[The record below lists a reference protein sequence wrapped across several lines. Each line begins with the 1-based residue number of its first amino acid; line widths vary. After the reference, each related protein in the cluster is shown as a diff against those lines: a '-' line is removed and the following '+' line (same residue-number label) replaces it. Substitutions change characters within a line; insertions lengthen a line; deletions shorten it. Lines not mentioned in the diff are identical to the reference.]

1 MAGLGEGPHR
11 GLARPTGHQPDKVSG
26 PRSDR
31 GRGGGVGI
39 ARWLTGELALARR
52 CSVDGEVQQAMGGPA

>member
-1 MAGLGEGPHR
+1 MMAGLGEGPHR

-31 GRGGGVGI
+31 GRGVSI
-39 ARWLTGELALARR
+39 ARWLTGELALARQ
-52 CSVDGEVQQAMGGPA
+52 CSVDGEVQQATGGPA